1 MCHVDKTNDNHYTVR
16 SNGMYNNTDG
26 NFDTVLIKKIR

>member
-1 MCHVDKTNDNHYTVR
+1 MCHVDKINDNDSTDR

-26 NFDTVLIKKIR
+26 NYDTVLIKKIR